1 MKKMNKKGFTLIEL
15 LAVILILGIIAL
27 IAIPTV
33 NTVIMEAR
41 IGAWKA
47 TANQVIKSYQ
57 QYGQLCD
64 MRPACEKLTSF
75 KASGDEGYEEDVN
88 DLKGST
94 VKKELE
100 INGDMPNSFDSLGL
114 TKFIP
119 QLGIASIALGVLS
132 GAITAL
138 ERRKEKAIEIIEEH
152 KVEILKK
159 AKDALF
165 KVVTDV
171 YNSKINRHS

>member
-57 QYGQLCD
+57 QYGQLCE

-114 TKFIP
+114 TEMGDAYVAFVEDGVACWNYGSESEYP
-119 QLGIASIALGVLS
+119 TALGSSVE
-132 GAITAL
+132 TNT
-138 ERRKEKAIEIIEEH
+138 KVFDVVCMKAS
-152 KVEILKK
+152 
-159 AKDALF
+159 DAEA
-165 KVVTDV
+165 D
-171 YNSKINRHS
+171 SE

>member
-1 MKKMNKKGFTLIEL
+1 MENMNKKGFTLIEL

-75 KASGDEGYEEDVN
+75 KESTDEGYVEGEN
-88 DLKGST
+88 DLLGST

-100 INGDMPNSFDSLGL
+100 INGDMPNAFDSLGL
-114 TKFIP
+114 TEMGDAYVAFVEDGVACWNYGETGKYPTAVGSAVENTTKIFDMVCMK
-119 QLGIASIALGVLS
+119 AS
-132 GAITAL
+132 
-138 ERRKEKAIEIIEEH
+138 
-152 KVEILKK
+152 
-159 AKDALF
+159 DAEA
-165 KVVTDV
+165 DAE
-171 YNSKINRHS
+171 

>member
-1 MKKMNKKGFTLIEL
+1 MKKMNRKGFTLIEL

-75 KASGDEGYEEDVN
+75 KASGDEGYEEGKN
-88 DLKGST
+88 DLLGAT

-100 INGDMPNSFDSLGL
+100 INGDMPNAFDSLGL
-114 TKFIP
+114 TEMGDAYVAFVEDNVACWNYGDTESYP
-119 QLGIASIALGVLS
+119 TALGSSVASDTKIFDMVCVKASDAGIES
-132 GAITAL
+132 G
-138 ERRKEKAIEIIEEH
+138 E
-152 KVEILKK
+152 
-159 AKDALF
+159 
-165 KVVTDV
+165 
-171 YNSKINRHS
+171 